1 MPSPSPS
8 SRSIKKNKRPI
19 YSKTANMRGAIRKSK
34 KIYNKSKP
42 SITISET
49 KKLKIV
55 KMFIEILNN
64 VKLYHWRTKSY
75 AQHKATD
82 ELYEKL
88 NKDIDSF
95 VEVMLGKD
103 ETRIK
108 HLEKETTTLDF
119 SNKKEFKD
127 NIFKFR
133 EFLTDM
139 NYHLDKNKDTDLLS
153 IRDDTLID
161 INQFLYLMT
170 FDK

>member
-1 MPSPSPS
+1 
-8 SRSIKKNKRPI
+8 
-19 YSKTANMRGAIRKSK
+19 
-34 KIYNKSKP
+34 
-42 SITISET
+42 
-49 KKLKIV
+49 
-55 KMFIEILNN
+55 MFIEILNN

-103 ETRIK
+103 ESRITQ
-108 HLEKETTTLDF
+108 LERTTTTLDF
-119 SNKKEFKD
+119 SNKKEFKE

-133 EFLTDM
+133 AFLTDM
-139 NYHLDKNKDTDLLS
+139 NFHLDKNKDTDLLS
-153 IRDDTLID
+153 IRDELLID
-161 INQFLYLMT
+161 INQFLYLLT

>member
-1 MPSPSPS
+1 MSQKTHKNNKTSTNLKLRTIHGS
-8 SRSIKKNKRPI
+8 AKKRRTLKSRV
-19 YSKTANMRGAIRKSK
+19 KSNV
-34 KIYNKSKP
+34 KINDA
-42 SITISET
+42 

-55 KMFIEILNN
+55 KFFIEILNN

-103 ETRIK
+103 ESRIK
-108 HLEKETTTLDF
+108 HLEKVVIVLDF

-127 NIFKFR
+127 NIFRFR
-133 EFLTDM
+133 EFLIDM
-139 NYHLDKNKDTDLLS
+139 NYHLDKDRDSDLLS
-153 IRDDTLID
+153 IRDELLID
-161 INQFLYLMT
+161 VNQFLYLLT

>member
-1 MPSPSPS
+1 MPS
-8 SRSIKKNKRPI
+8 RSTRSKKNNKRPV
-19 YSKTANMRGAIRKSK
+19 YSKKVLRRSK
-34 KIYNKSKP
+34 KSLPPSKK
-42 SITISET
+42 ISET

-55 KMFIEILNN
+55 QMFIEILNN

-103 ETRIK
+103 ESRITQ
-108 HLEKETTTLDF
+108 LERTTTTLDF
-119 SNKKEFKD
+119 SNKKEFKE

-133 EFLTDM
+133 AFLTDM
-139 NYHLDKNKDTDLLS
+139 NFHLDKNKDTDLLS
-153 IRDDTLID
+153 IRDELLID
-161 INQFLYLMT
+161 INQFLYLLT

>member
-1 MPSPSPS
+1 MTQKTHT
-8 SRSIKKNKRPI
+8 KK
-19 YSKTANMRGAIRKSK
+19 IRKTDKRGPRKSRVLRGSARKTNIPNSK
-34 KIYNKSKP
+34 SNIKINDA
-42 SITISET
+42 

-55 KMFIEILNN
+55 KFFIEILNN
-64 VKLYHWRTKSY
+64 VKLYHWRTQSY

-103 ETRIK
+103 ESRIK
-108 HLEKETTTLDF
+108 HLEKEVIVLDF

-133 EFLTDM
+133 EFLIEM
-139 NYHLDKNKDTDLLS
+139 NYHFDKERDSDLLS
-153 IRDDTLID
+153 IRDDLLVD
-161 INQFLYLMT
+161 VNQFLYLLT

>member
-1 MPSPSPS
+1 MTQ
-8 SRSIKKNKRPI
+8 
-19 YSKTANMRGAIRKSK
+19 KTHTKTIRKTK
-34 KIYNKSKP
+34 KGPRKTRIMKGSAKTKSTP
-42 SITISET
+42 SALMKINDA

-55 KMFIEILNN
+55 KVFIEVLNN
-64 VKLYHWRTKSY
+64 VKLYHWRTQSY
-75 AQHKATD
+75 AEHKATD

-103 ETRIK
+103 ESRIK
-108 HLEKETTTLDF
+108 KLEKEIDVLDF
-119 SNKKEFKD
+119 SDKKDFKD

-133 EFLTDM
+133 EFLIEM
-139 NYHLDKNKDTDLLS
+139 NYHLDKNRDTDLLS
-153 IRDDTLID
+153 IRDDLLVD

>member
-1 MPSPSPS
+1 MS
-8 SRSIKKNKRPI
+8 SRLTRSTKNKRPI
-19 YSKTANMRGAIRKSK
+19 YSKTRKIKGAMHKTKKSLPLPN
-34 KIYNKSKP
+34 KIN
-42 SITISET
+42 ET

-55 KMFIEILNN
+55 QMFIEILNN

-103 ETRIK
+103 GSRIK
-108 HLEKETTTLDF
+108 HLEKTTTTLDF
-119 SNKKEFKD
+119 SNKKEFKE

-133 EFLTDM
+133 EFLINM
-139 NYHLDKNKDTDLLS
+139 NVHLDKNKDTDLLS
-153 IRDDTLID
+153 IRDDLLVD
-161 INQFLYLMT
+161 INQFLYLLT

>member
-1 MPSPSPS
+1 M
-8 SRSIKKNKRPI
+8 RSGLIN
-19 YSKTANMRGAIRKSK
+19 KSK
-34 KIYNKSKP
+34 KSLYRSNK
-42 SITISET
+42 INET

-55 KMFIEILNN
+55 RMFIEILNN

-88 NKDIDSF
+88 NKDIDTF
-95 VEVMLGKD
+95 VEVMLGKG
-103 ETRIK
+103 EPRIK
-108 HLEKETTTLDF
+108 HLEKEIETLDF

-153 IRDDTLID
+153 IRDEILID
-161 INQFLYLMT
+161 INQFLYLLT